1 MAARSISRLAPTR
14 RIALAPT
21 RSFTSTIN
29 RPFSSQTTLRLKEDG
44 DRSAEE
50 LDAKKHEQ
58 IQKQKDGKG
67 HWHEELASAGESNIA
82 ADKEKVHD
90 HDEHMEDLQKE
101 TAGKHEKDHP
111 HGKAE
116 H

>member
-1 MAARSISRLAPTR
+1 MNYYRLATLRPTSTAFLQSTPTR
-14 RIALAPT
+14 TFTAV
-21 RSFTSTIN
+21 RS
-29 RPFSSQTTLRLKEDG
+29 LRLKEDG

-67 HWHEELASAGESNIA
+67 EWHESLASSSESGIA

-101 TAGKHEKDHP
+101 TAGKVEEEHP
-111 HGKAE
+111 EGKA
-116 H
+116 